1 MIIKTAA
8 FHPRG
13 SLNIQPDMT
22 FTKDNITHLG
32 KLLQISCMND
42 KNAKSAPSTQ
52 CFAMWQNG
60 FE

>member
-32 KLLQISCMND
+32 KLQISCMYD
-42 KNAKSAPSTQ
+42 KNAKSAASTQ
-52 CFAMWQNG
+52 CFAMWQND
-60 FE
+60 FAI